1 MQTLQI
7 IQRVDCFGFAS
18 GDDFCI
24 DLGYFDIVVPQEFLN
39 DGEVIAVGEEHGGKG
54 VPADVSGDVLVYVCN
69 LANDL

>member
-18 GDDFCI
+18 GDDFCV

-54 VPADVSGDVLVYVCN
+54 VPADVSGDVLAYVCN